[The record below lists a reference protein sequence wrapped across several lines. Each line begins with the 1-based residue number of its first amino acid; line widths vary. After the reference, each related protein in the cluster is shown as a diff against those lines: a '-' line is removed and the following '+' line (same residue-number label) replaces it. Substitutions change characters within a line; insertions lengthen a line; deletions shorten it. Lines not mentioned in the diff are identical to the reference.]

1 MCFSNFKICNVRMY
15 VCPTTPRLHWL
26 SFRSFQPKHHHF
38 IISDQKK
45 IIHLFFGHVDI
56 QIPNHHWFKRLS
68 YFYFMFL
75 VLWEKKIWL
84 THAFISI
91 LYILSHWSM
100 RLFLC
105 QYCIVL
111 CNLFLLW
118 TFFIIKCC
126 YIIPLMLP
134 FFFSELTRDL
144 VTFVFAYES
153 HEFEY
158 FFLLVLWR
166 NVIRILMEI
175 TWVLNINFGNMTI
188 LPILIKFQHI
198 WEVFLSC
205 SF

>member
-1 MCFSNFKICNVRMY
+1 MSVLLLQGS
-15 VCPTTPRLHWL
+15 TDSL
-26 SFRSFQPKHHHF
+26 SGAFNQNR
-38 IISDQKK
+38 KK

-134 FFFSELTRDL
+134 FFFLELTRDL

-158 FFLLVLWR
+158 FFFTSFVKKCHQ
-166 NVIRILMEI
+166 
-175 TWVLNINFGNMTI
+175 NIDGNHMGSQYQ
-188 LPILIKFQHI
+188 F
-198 WEVFLSC
+198 W
-205 SF
+205 